1 MQLLSYDTTYNLG
14 DFFVS
19 RIHFRHT
26 ILGEAPVIP
35 AALLL
40 HEKRT
45 QFAHEILMTF
55 ICREV
60 PEVKGQPLVTD
71 GEENIIRAIN
81 LCLPHVKSL
90 R

>member
-14 DFFVS
+14 DFSVS
-19 RIHFRHT
+19 PIHFRHT

-60 PEVKGQPLVTD
+60 PEVKVVAD

-81 LCLPHVKSL
+81 KCLPHVKSL